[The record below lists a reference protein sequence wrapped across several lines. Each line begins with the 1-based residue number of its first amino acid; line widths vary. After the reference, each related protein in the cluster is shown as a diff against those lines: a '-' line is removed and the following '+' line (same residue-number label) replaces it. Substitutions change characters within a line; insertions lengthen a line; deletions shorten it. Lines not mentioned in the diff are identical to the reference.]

1 MLMDGPRVLNIR
13 ADEEEVE
20 GEERK
25 SVDVDDDGDDVQKF
39 FALLTRALPVSGA
52 AKSSSTSSSGQ
63 LGSQKVKT

>member
-25 SVDVDDDGDDVQKF
+25 SVDVDDDGVQKF

-52 AKSSSTSSSGQ
+52 AAKSSSTSSGQ

>member
-25 SVDVDDDGDDVQKF
+25 SVDVDDDGDGVQKF
-39 FALLTRALPVSGA
+39 FALLKRALPVSGA
-52 AKSSSTSSSGQ
+52 AAKSSSTSSGQ
-63 LGSQKVKT
+63 LGWQKVKT

>member
-13 ADEEEVE
+13 ADDEEVE

-25 SVDVDDDGDDVQKF
+25 SVDVDDDGDGVQKF

-52 AKSSSTSSSGQ
+52 AKSSSTSSGQ
-63 LGSQKVKT
+63 LGWQKVKT